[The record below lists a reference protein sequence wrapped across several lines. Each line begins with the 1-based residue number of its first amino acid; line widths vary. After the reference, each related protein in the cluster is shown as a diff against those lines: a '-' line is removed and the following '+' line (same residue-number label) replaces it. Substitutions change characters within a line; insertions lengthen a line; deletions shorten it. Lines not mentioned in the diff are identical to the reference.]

1 MLGFSSFFFLLY
13 VLLFSWVSS
22 FSIFIVS
29 STNTNV
35 FVLLCVTGVKNDLD
49 SFLYFPSESQIS
61 NLIPHLSSKYEAT
74 CSSCSAYLSIK
85 TGGNSYLSLAYRLET
100 GRNIQDLL
108 FNM

>member
-13 VLLFSWVSS
+13 VLLFFGVSS
-22 FSIFIVS
+22 FGIFIVS

-35 FVLLCVTGVKNDLD
+35 LVLLYVTGVKTDFD
-49 SFLYFPSESQIS
+49 SFLYFPPESQIS
-61 NLIPHLSSKYEAT
+61 NLSSKYEAT

-100 GRNIQDLL
+100 G
-108 FNM
+108 